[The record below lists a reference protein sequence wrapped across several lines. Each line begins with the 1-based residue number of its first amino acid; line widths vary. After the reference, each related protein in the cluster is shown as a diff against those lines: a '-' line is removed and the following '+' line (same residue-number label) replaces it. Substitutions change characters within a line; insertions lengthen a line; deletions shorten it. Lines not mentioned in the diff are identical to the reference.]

1 MAFEITN
8 VVEERVIERIMEQI
22 GSSGEF
28 DHDQLED
35 IACLTLNRVPAHYVR
50 YTVDAAAALSAGEYE
65 AQDKAINNALEY
77 ALEIVRNRRHEKH

>member
-8 VVEERVIERIMEQI
+8 VVEELVFERILEKY
-22 GSSGEF
+22 GKEF

-35 IACLTLNRVPAHYVR
+35 LACLALNRVPAHYVR
-50 YTVDAAAALSAGEYE
+50 YTVDAAAALSASEYE

-77 ALEIVRNRRHEKH
+77 AVDIVRTRRHEKH